1 MYLCNY
7 ISGLVLHHTL
17 QKGKGLIPEATVVVV
32 QGNTLVPYV
41 CTCIVLYFY
50 IVHVFLIFK
59 VKHKCTC
66 RSFLKWT
73 FLEHTCTCTC
83 MLV

>member
-1 MYLCNY
+1 MYMYLCNY

-41 CTCIVLYFY
+41 CTCTCVFNLHIH
-50 IVHVFLIFK
+50 VHVL
-59 VKHKCTC
+59 
-66 RSFLKWT
+66 SFISISNL
-73 FLEHTCTCTC
+73 
-83 MLV
+83 